1 MNIEE
6 RIQGM
11 SGDELERLL
20 KCLNFTLSGSE
31 CGESQAFKF
40 LAEIEAIAIKE
51 KDTRNSGWIP
61 DEATGGLHR
70 IGGHYING
78 RRNESRLC

>member
-6 RIQGM
+6 RIKAM
-11 SGDELERLL
+11 SNEELERLL

-31 CGESQAFKF
+31 CGESQAFQL

-51 KDTRNSGWIP
+51 NDSRNSGWIP
-61 DEATGGLHR
+61 DEQLAG
-70 IGGHYING
+70 YIA
-78 RRNESRLC
+78 

>member
-6 RIQGM
+6 RIKAM
-11 SGDELERLL
+11 SNEELGRLL

-31 CGESQAFKF
+31 CGESEAFKF

-51 KDTRNSGWIP
+51 NDTRNSVWIP
-61 DEATGGLHR
+61 DEQQAG
-70 IGGHYING
+70 YIA
-78 RRNESRLC
+78 